1 MKDPDP
7 NLIRLHLRQELKR
20 LILEKFEGQSHFA
33 EVCQLP
39 EPKLSK
45 ILNGKQFI
53 SLDELDTMTEALGL
67 PKGYFY
73 QLFIGECFRQTDGRL
88 YPEKCAQFI
97 RKCLE
102 QGKDGLAHE
111 LFALTLES
119 KSKSGYSLFIQAEE
133 FYHSFSEADLLPYY
147 EEIIEVEGRI
157 TDLMVIAY
165 YRRFL
170 LQFQKGIGWRVAG
183 ALYNLLPYINLL
195 PEQYTEIT
203 GKTVNLKLDAYRQVL
218 HYFQQVEEWDELLHY
233 AKEMERWSIQ
243 AENDQ
248 AYCEAMHYQ
257 FQAKNKLENM
267 EQEAIRSGQSE
278 RGNTGTPRMTPQDV
292 AV

>member
-1 MKDPDP
+1 
-7 NLIRLHLRQELKR
+7 LHLRQELKK
-20 LILEKFEGQSHFA
+20 LIQEKYGGQSHFA
-33 EVCQLP
+33 ELCHLS

-73 QLFIGECFRQTDGRL
+73 HLFIGECFRQTDGRL

-147 EEIIEVEGRI
+147 EEIIEVEGRV

-170 LQFQKGIGWRVAG
+170 LQLQKGIGWKVAG
-183 ALYNLLPYINLL
+183 ALYNLLPHINLL
-195 PEQYTEIT
+195 PEQYIETT
-203 GKTVNLKLDAYRQVL
+203 GETVNLQMEAYRRVL
-218 HYFQQVEEWDELLHY
+218 QYFQQMGEWGELLHY
-233 AKEMERWSIQ
+233 AKEMEKRAIQ
-243 AENDQ
+243 TKDDG
-248 AYCEAMHYQ
+248 AYCEAMKYQ
-257 FQAKNKLENM
+257 AEAVGRLENAG
-267 EQEAIRSGQSE
+267 QEKVPLLEGE
-278 RGNTGTPRMTPQDV
+278 RLRADSLRMSAPDV